1 MRCVRIILLLLSAF
15 VGMETLRAAESNTP
29 PTNPL
34 ADSIA
39 EQAIPWV
46 PVQTAQLEAA
56 RAQVAQ
62 AADRLE
68 RFLAGGSEANAEA
81 WKRFLGWE
89 SIDQL
94 IAEPPTDAKA
104 VATAAAPLFSGQPG
118 LELPPFVELRDAL
131 AVYYNRLLAVQ
142 DAPEMAQRFA
152 DRLADLRQAIQNA
165 QEDRVESRA
174 DIAVLLEWFEQLEQA
189 PELIQRIRDAY
200 AHPNLQVTIASDT
213 IAKRFNS
220 PVSDTSPVQET
231 ILGTPVRGVAHT
243 VGNVTARLLPSE
255 HDAQIELIM
264 TGTATSDTRGYRPPV
279 TIYSDGVTQVFA
291 TKRLWI
297 GDVGI
302 WTEPAS
308 ASCSTSTQIRG
319 IRTANRIGSQ
329 LVRKI
334 AWKQIYAQKP
344 QAEQISARLAE
355 RRAASKLDQQ
365 VLDVVGSANGQLATK
380 IRQPLVGRNL
390 FPRLLRFRTTADRL
404 HLTALQART
413 TQLGSSTAVPDP
425 PSQGVTVQ
433 VHESLFQNTAS
444 SAIGGMVITDVRA
457 KELVEEFTG
466 EVPEQLQIKPDE
478 DPWSITFDRAQ
489 PLTLRFDDD
498 HVTIA
503 LRGRQFTRGDQ
514 PLRQVIQ
521 IAATYQI
528 AAVNGRVRLTRQGEI
543 NVTFPG
549 KDTERLSLTE
559 LRNKTFMTNK
569 FEGLFRQEISGEGL
583 QLPERWQRLGELALE
598 YVSAQNGW
606 LSLGWN

>member
-1 MRCVRIILLLLSAF
+1 MLCVRIVLLLLTSF
-15 VGMETLRAAESNTP
+15 VGMETLRAADSHP
-29 PTNPL
+29 APTNQL
-34 ADSIA
+34 AASIA

-46 PVQTAQLEAA
+46 PVQPAQLEAA

-81 WKRFLGWE
+81 WKRFLGWQ

-104 VATAAAPLFSGQPG
+104 VATAAAPFFSGQPG

-131 AVYYNRLLAVQ
+131 ALYYNRLLAVQ

-165 QEDRVESRA
+165 REDRVESRA
-174 DIAVLLEWFEQLEQA
+174 DIAVLLEWFEQLEQV
-189 PELIQRIRDAY
+189 PELIQQIRDAY
-200 AHPNLQVTIASDT
+200 GHPNLHVTIASET
-213 IAKRFNS
+213 IAKRFNR

-297 GDVGI
+297 GDIGI
-302 WTEPAS
+302 WTEPTS

-329 LVRKI
+329 LVQKI

-344 QAEQISARLAE
+344 QAERISARLAE
-355 RRAASKLDQQ
+355 RRVASKLDQQ

-390 FPRLLRFRTTADRL
+390 FPRIVRMRTTADRL
-404 HLTALQART
+404 HLTVLQART
-413 TQLGSSTAVPDP
+413 TQLGSSTVAPDP

-457 KELVEEFTG
+457 KELVEEVTG

-498 HVTIA
+498 QVTIA

-514 PLRQVIQ
+514 PLRQIIQ
-521 IAATYQI
+521 IAATYRLE
-528 AAVNGRVRLTRQGEI
+528 AVNGRVRLTRQGDI

-583 QLPERWQRLGELALE
+583 QLPERWQQLGELTLE